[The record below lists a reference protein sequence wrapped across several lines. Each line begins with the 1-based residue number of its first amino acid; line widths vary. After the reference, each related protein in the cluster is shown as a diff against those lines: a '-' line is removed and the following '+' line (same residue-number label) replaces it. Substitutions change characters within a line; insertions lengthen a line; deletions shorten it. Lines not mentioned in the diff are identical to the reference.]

1 MTWKKIMKSNSKRR
15 QEFADEVIR
24 HANRILE
31 NYTKEYDIDD
41 VPDLELELRDV
52 LEKIFADLV

>member
-1 MTWKKIMKSNSKRR
+1 MKSNSKRR